1 MSDSSFL
8 KSAGASFAGKVAA
21 DAAEDI
27 AKGAA
32 KKAAKKVWGCS
43 VWIINLVAM
52 LVVVVLILFGVIWG
66 LNSYTHHGEGIE
78 VPDLYGMTH
87 QEALHK
93 LEAEGL
99 LVIANDSSYV
109 ESLPAGAIVQQNPG
123 PGMKVKSGRIIYVTI
138 NSLTMPCE
146 KIPDLID
153 NCSYREAEARLKS
166 LGFSLLSPRLIDGEK
181 DWVYGIQYRGRNLM
195 NGDAVP
201 IGSELTLIVGNNGT
215 GEELDIEELREG
227 EAEGGN
233 DDGSS
238 DDIDDFLE
246 VLE

>member
-1 MSDSSFL
+1 MDDNNIL
-8 KSAGASFAGKVAA
+8 KSA
-21 DAAEDI
+21 
-27 AKGAA
+27 A
-32 KKAAKKVWGCS
+32 KKKAKTAGGCS
-43 VWIINLVAM
+43 TWIFHLAAMVVA
-52 LVVVVLILFGVIWG
+52 VVVLFFGVKWW
-66 LNSYTHHGEGIE
+66 LDYYTHQGEGIE

-93 LEAEGL
+93 LDSVGL

-109 ESLPAGAIVQQNPG
+109 EGLPAGAIIQQNPG
-123 PGMKVKSGRIIYVTI
+123 TGMKVKSGRVIYVTI

-166 LGFSLLSPRLIDGEK
+166 LGFTLLSPKMIDGEK
-181 DWVYGIQYRGRNLM
+181 DWVYGIQYRGRNLV

-201 IGSELTLIVGNNGT
+201 IGSELTLIIGNNGT
-215 GEELDIEELREG
+215 SEELDLEELGEG
-227 EAEGGN
+227 ETEGSN
-233 DDGSS
+233 DEISA